1 MGCHEL
7 YARSTIQS
15 RCQAG
20 KLLENTSDNAIVRSF
35 IDYAGN
41 TITRKLETLLS
52 GGYITQQI
60 DENLTYD
67 YLHSSEDNLW
77 SILYL
82 TGYLT
87 KARDADL
94 PEHLPDGIS
103 ALMIPN
109 AEIREIFETTILKW
123 FQESALTWNRETL
136 FHAVWNQDAKTI
148 SIEMTKLLR
157 KTISYH
163 DYKEDYYHAF

>member
-1 MGCHEL
+1 MPEIPL
-7 YARSTIQS
+7 P
-15 RCQAG
+15 
-20 KLLENTSDNAIVRSF
+20 
-35 IDYAGN
+35 GN
-41 TITRKLETLLS
+41 WNLAS

-94 PEHLPDGIS
+94 PENLPDGIS

-109 AEIREIFETTILKW
+109 AGNPGNFETTILKW
-123 FQESALTWNRETL
+123 FQESALTWNRRNSVSCRMESGCKDH
-136 FHAVWNQDAKTI
+136 F
-148 SIEMTKLLR
+148 
-157 KTISYH
+157 Y
-163 DYKEDYYHAF
+163 